1 MKTPTKSKTSP
12 KGGKR
17 GCLCPDG
24 KYSPECCNGEDW
36 VREEI
41 LWIENTE
48 APIVWIDDWNWW
60 EVRKGVEESGS
71 RYQLERTSPNGDVAI
86 TLVQLVQHL
95 PNLEIKSVYSF

>member
-1 MKTPTKSKTSP
+1 M
-12 KGGKR
+12 
-17 GCLCPDG
+17 DG
-24 KYSPECCNGEDW
+24 NHEEDW

-41 LWIENTE
+41 LWIESTK

-86 TLVQLVQHL
+86 MR
-95 PNLEIKSVYSF
+95 LEGVSQ